1 MKERGIIMATIDKIK
16 DILVEQ
22 LGANRDE
29 ITLET
34 DIQKDLNADSIAV
47 MELIVEIED
56 AFDVEVPEEELLDI
70 KTVGD
75 IVKRIDELV

>member
-1 MKERGIIMATIDKIK
+1 MATLDKVK

-22 LGANRDE
+22 LGADADA

-34 DIQKDLNADSIAV
+34 NIQEDLGADSIAV
-47 MELIVEIED
+47 MELIVEIEGE
-56 AFDVEVPEEELLDI
+56 FGVEVPEESLLEI

-75 IVKRIDELV
+75 IVSKIDDLL

>member
-1 MKERGIIMATIDKIK
+1 MATLDKVK

-22 LGANRDE
+22 LGADRDT

-34 DIQKDLNADSIAV
+34 DIQKDLNADSIAA
-47 MELIVEIED
+47 MELIVEIESE
-56 AFDVEVPEEELLDI
+56 FGVEVPDDQLLEI

-75 IVKRIDELV
+75 IVSRIDELS

>member
-1 MKERGIIMATIDKIK
+1 MATIDKIK

-22 LGANRDE
+22 LGADRDS

-56 AFDVEVPEEELLDI
+56 EFGVQVPDEVLLDI

-75 IVKRIDELV
+75 IVKKIDELS

>member
-1 MKERGIIMATIDKIK
+1 MATIDKVK

-22 LGANRDE
+22 LGADRAS
-29 ITLET
+29 ITAET
-34 DIQKDLNADSIAV
+34 DIAKDLNADSIAV

-56 AFDVEVPEEELLDI
+56 EFGVEVPDDVLLEI

-75 IVKRIDELV
+75 IVQRIDELN

>member
-1 MKERGIIMATIDKIK
+1 MATLDKIK

-22 LGANRDE
+22 LGADSDA

-34 DIQKDLNADSIAV
+34 NIQEDLGADSIAV
-47 MELIVEIED
+47 MELIVEIEGE
-56 AFDVEVPEEELLDI
+56 FGVEVPEDALLEI

-75 IVKRIDELV
+75 IVEKIDALV

>member
-1 MKERGIIMATIDKIK
+1 MATIDKVK

-22 LGANRDE
+22 LGADRE
-29 ITLET
+29 SITTET

-56 AFDVEVPEEELLDI
+56 EFGVEVPDDVLLEI

-75 IVKRIDELV
+75 IVERIDELN